1 MGCRSS
7 IIPSEPRHGTDQPQ
21 RAQRST
27 VLRLAR
33 LDVPRERVG
42 GAQGDGD
49 RDAVQDERVEPRRVR
64 QLAPVARLAHVA
76 EVVHQ
81 DRDRGEEQ
89 EPRPA
94 PRPHGGPEAEVP
106 DARRDRAAHEAQPEQ
121 VRHAP
126 VGRLM
131 PPRAL
136 RSALAVLPA
145 PRLYSGARRELNWP
159 SGTPRRPEG
168 TGSGSRARRTPRRAP
183 RNRRA
188 RRSRAPTADTPC
200 PR

>member
-1 MGCRSS
+1 M
-7 IIPSEPRHGTDQPQ
+7 
-21 RAQRST
+21 
-27 VLRLAR
+27 RLAR

-94 PRPHGGPEAEVP
+94 PRPHGGPRPRSQTPVAIKQLTRLSP
-106 DARRDRAAHEAQPEQ
+106 SRFAAHP
-121 VRHAP
+121 
-126 VGRLM
+126 
-131 PPRAL
+131 
-136 RSALAVLPA
+136 
-145 PRLYSGARRELNWP
+145 
-159 SGTPRRPEG
+159 
-168 TGSGSRARRTPRRAP
+168 
-183 RNRRA
+183 
-188 RRSRAPTADTPC
+188 
-200 PR
+200 